1 VIALKEMRLRADSVL
16 AALMRNHLS
25 MRQIVLAGLSLALL
39 GVLCASPS
47 LLGDRV
53 RTAVEG
59 LDAARPAWLWV
70 AGLAFAGTSAC
81 GALAWR
87 AAIRAGGTPLAAG
100 DATARYCVGTG
111 VNAIAPAHVGSALR
125 VALFGRV
132 TNGGCWA
139 VAGAA
144 AAVGVTRVVWLG
156 GLLALGCASGV
167 LPSWPLLAIGAIVA
181 AAVAVATFSR
191 HVRLPLRVEQT
202 LATLQGLAGSPR
214 DLVIVAGWALA
225 GATIKIAATAAVVT
239 ALGIEHPLRVALIVV
254 PAVELAAVM
263 PITPGNVGV
272 ASAAVAFVLAAEGV
286 PSDVALSAGVAFG
299 AVELLAAMAV
309 GAAGALCLAGSLFR
323 PYVRFAIATAAYGTV
338 LCAFSLTV
346 VLPAV

>member
-1 VIALKEMRLRADSVL
+1 
-16 AALMRNHLS
+16 MRNHLL

-53 RTAVEG
+53 GDAVEG
-59 LDAARPAWLWV
+59 LDAARPAWLWL

-100 DATARYCVGTG
+100 DATARYCVGAG
-111 VNAIAPAHVGSALR
+111 VNALAPAHLGSALR
-125 VALFGRV
+125 LALFGRV
-132 TNGGCWA
+132 TEGGCWT
-139 VAGAA
+139 VGGAA

-156 GLLALGCASGV
+156 GLIALGCVSGV
-167 LPSWPLLAIGAIVA
+167 LPAWPLLLIGGVVA
-181 AAVAVATFSR
+181 AAVAVATLSR
-191 HVRLPLRVEQT
+191 RARLPQRLEQT
-202 LATLQGLAGSPR
+202 LAALQALASSPR
-214 DLVIVAGWALA
+214 DLVVVAGWALG
-225 GATIKIAATAAVVT
+225 GAAVKIAAAAAVVT
-239 ALGIEHPLRVALIVV
+239 ALGIEHPLRAALLIV

-263 PITPGNVGV
+263 PVTPGNVGV
-272 ASAAVAFVLAAEGV
+272 ASAAVAFALGAQGV
-286 PSDVALSAGVAFG
+286 PSDLALSAGVAFG
-299 AVELLAAMAV
+299 AVELLAAIAV
-309 GAAGALCLAGSLFR
+309 GAAGALGLVGPLLR
-323 PYVRFAIATAAYGTV
+323 PYVRFAVATAAYGAV

>member
-1 VIALKEMRLRADSVL
+1 
-16 AALMRNHLS
+16 

-53 RTAVEG
+53 RDAFEG

-70 AGLAFAGTSAC
+70 AALAFAGTSAC
-81 GALAWR
+81 SALAWR
-87 AAIRAGGTPLAAG
+87 AAIRACGTALAAG
-100 DATARYCVGTG
+100 DATARYCVGAG
-111 VNAIAPAHVGSALR
+111 VNAIAPAHLGSALR
-125 VALFGRV
+125 LVLFGRV
-132 TNGGCWA
+132 TGGGCWT
-139 VAGAA
+139 VGGAA

-156 GLLALGCASGV
+156 CLIAVGCASGV
-167 LPSWPLLAIGAIVA
+167 LPAWPLLVIGGTVA
-181 AAVAVATFSR
+181 AAVAVAILSR
-191 HVRLPLRVEQT
+191 RIRLPQRLQQA
-202 LATLQGLAGSPR
+202 LAALQALARSPR
-214 DLVIVAGWALA
+214 DLLIVAGWALA
-225 GATIKIAATAAVVT
+225 GAAVKIAAAAAVVT
-239 ALGIEHPLRVALIVV
+239 ALGIEHPLRAALIVV

-272 ASAAVAFVLAAEGV
+272 ASAAVAFVLGAEGV

-299 AVELLAAMAV
+299 AAELLAAMAV
-309 GAAGALCLAGSLFR
+309 GAAGALSLAGPLFR
-323 PYVRFAIATAAYGTV
+323 PYVRFAVATTGYGAV